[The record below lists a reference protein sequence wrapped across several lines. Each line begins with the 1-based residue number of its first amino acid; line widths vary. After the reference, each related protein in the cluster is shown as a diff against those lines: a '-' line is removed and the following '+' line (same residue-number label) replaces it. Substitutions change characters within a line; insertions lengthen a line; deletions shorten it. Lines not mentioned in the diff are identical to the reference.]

1 MKAATRLLAAAALL
15 SIAGCAAT
23 WPLEK
28 ASYAPGAPVSSIRA
42 RGVVELKKDSF
53 SARGRATIIAQAPG
67 SFRIEVF
74 GPFGQTAALFASD
87 GERLLMSS
95 EGATSVFLWGDPA
108 IPYSFNAKEAVSSL
122 TGASVAD
129 ETGGFSRF
137 DGNGRLSEYTREVPG
152 RAPLRVTLDEYALVD
167 GAAVPFRISFEDG
180 RRVITIKYTE
190 VEVNPPFE
198 NGFFKVEAQ
207 SEQGAKEVD

>member
-1 MKAATRLLAAAALL
+1 MAVKSLLACAALL
-15 SIAGCAAT
+15 SLAGCAAT
-23 WPLEK
+23 GPLEK
-28 ASYAPGAPVSSIRA
+28 TAYAPGTPVSSIRA

-53 SARGRATIIAQAPG
+53 SARGRAAVIAQAPG

-87 GERLLMSS
+87 GERLLVRS
-95 EGATSVFLWGDPA
+95 EGTTSLFFWGDPA
-108 IPYSFNAKEAVSSL
+108 IPYSFNAREAVSSL
-122 TGASVAD
+122 TGAPVAE
-129 ETGGFSRF
+129 ETGGLSMF
-137 DGNGRLSEYTREVPG
+137 DGNGRLSEYTREVQG
-152 RAPLRVTLDEYALVD
+152 RAPLRVTLDEYTLVD
-167 GAAVPFRISFEDG
+167 GAAIPFRISFEDG

>member
-1 MKAATRLLAAAALL
+1 MKAVKSLLAAAALL
-15 SIAGCAAT
+15 SVAGCAAT
-23 WPLEK
+23 GPLDK
-28 ASYAPGAPVSSIRA
+28 AAYAPGATASSIRA

-53 SARGRATIIAQAPG
+53 SARGRAAVMAQAPG

-87 GERLLMSS
+87 GERLLVSS
-95 EGATSVFLWGDPA
+95 EGKTSLFFWGDPA

-122 TGASVAD
+122 TGAPVEEEA
-129 ETGGFSRF
+129 GGFSRF
-137 DGNGRLSEYTREVPG
+137 DGNGRLSEYTREVQG
-152 RAPLRVTLDEYALVD
+152 RPPLRVTLDEYALVD
-167 GAAVPFRISFEDG
+167 GAAVPFRISLEDG
-180 RRVITIKYTE
+180 RRTITIKYTE